1 MTSTVTRQNSAL
13 NINLSTS
20 TDLTPKQGFGSQ
32 PLWHPTSRDHTSKKH
47 FKRLGIPPEFP
58 HEWFHTSTSRNRPR
72 SGQTGQKSL
81 TVPYP
86 VMSSIQHPHAKLSL
100 WLTAAESPFIYIH
113 EYGIDN
119 HRLVQYGFIRMC
131 YHFQHR
137 ALSCWLLSLQQPLR
151 RVSVS
156 FIQSF

>member
-32 PLWHPTSRDHTSKKH
+32 PLWHPTSRDHTSKNTLKD
-47 FKRLGIPPEFP
+47 GIPPEFP

-81 TVPYP
+81 TVSSYP
-86 VMSSIQHPHAKLSL
+86 VMSSIQHPYAQLSL
-100 WLTAAESPFIYIH
+100 WLTAAESPFISIIGYL
-113 EYGIDN
+113 N
-119 HRLVQYGFIRMC
+119 M
-131 YHFQHR
+131 
-137 ALSCWLLSLQQPLR
+137 ALTITEWSCTVLFGCVIIFSTVLHPVDSYLYNNR
-151 RVSVS
+151 YVG
-156 FIQSF
+156 